1 MADSIYTA
9 IGGKSTILA
18 AVNSFYRRVLADK
31 NLAPFFEHV
40 DTESLEARQSM
51 FLTMLL
57 GGRVLDSG
65 DQIRAAHEGTR
76 LAGLNHFHFDAFL
89 AHFRAAL
96 EETGVPPDSIARIME
111 LLESKR
117 DAVLGR

>member
-9 IGGKSTILA
+9 IGGKSTIVTV
-18 AVNSFYRRVLADK
+18 VNAFYRRVFADK
-31 NLAPFFEHV
+31 NLSQFFNQV
-40 DTESLEARQSM
+40 DTETLEARQNM

-65 DQIRAAHEGTR
+65 DQIRAAHHRTR
-76 LAGLNHFHFDAFL
+76 DAGLNDFHFDAFL
-89 AHFRAAL
+89 THFRGAL
-96 EETGVPPDSIARIME
+96 EETGVPSDSVEKIMG

-117 DAVLGR
+117 GEVLNR